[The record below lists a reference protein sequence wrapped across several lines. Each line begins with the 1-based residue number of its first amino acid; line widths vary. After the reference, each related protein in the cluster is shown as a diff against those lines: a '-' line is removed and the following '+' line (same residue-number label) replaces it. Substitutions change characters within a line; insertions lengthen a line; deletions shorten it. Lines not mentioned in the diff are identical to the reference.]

1 MGGESEQESAGLQPI
16 FLVGMMGAG
25 KSTVGPAL
33 AARLGRPFVDTDHE
47 VERVAGTTIS
57 RIFEDEG
64 EAGFRTRER
73 AAIEAAS
80 REAAVVALGG
90 GAIVQPGA
98 ADLLTER
105 GTVVW
110 LEADP
115 RTILERIGDA
125 ESRPLLA
132 GLDPAGQRA
141 KLEGLLADRKPY
153 YARAAIRVDA
163 TREAEAVV
171 DAIVAAMHS
180 R

>member
-1 MGGESEQESAGLQPI
+1 MNPKAQRRPV

-25 KSTVGPAL
+25 KSTIGPAL
-33 AARLGRPFVDTDHE
+33 AARLGRTFVDTDHE
-47 VERVAGTTIS
+47 VERTAGRSVAE
-57 RIFEDEG
+57 IFEREG
-64 EAGFRTRER
+64 EAGFRDRER

-80 REAAVVALGG
+80 LEAAVVALGG

-98 ADLLTER
+98 AVLLTER

-115 RTILERIGDA
+115 KTLLARIGDA

-132 GLDPAGQRA
+132 GLGPEGQRA
-141 KLEGLLADRKPY
+141 KLEGLLAERKPY

-163 TREAEAVV
+163 TGDPEAVV
-171 DAIVAAMHS
+171 DAIVSAMHG